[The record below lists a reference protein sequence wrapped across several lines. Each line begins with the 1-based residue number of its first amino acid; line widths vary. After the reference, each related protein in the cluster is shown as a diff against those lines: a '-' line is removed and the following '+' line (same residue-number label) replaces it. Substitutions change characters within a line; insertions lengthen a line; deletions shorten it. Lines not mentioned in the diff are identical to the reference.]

1 MSTPT
6 NISLSSANAL
16 LENFQKLSLPRQQEV
31 LTFVEFLLYV
41 EKEKPRAINDFNQFC
56 DRVGQEAQ
64 EQGLTEEK
72 LALLL
77 ADE

>member
-6 NISLSSANAL
+6 NITLSSANTL

-41 EKEKPRAINDFNQFC
+41 EKKKSRAINNFNQFC
-56 DRVGQEAQ
+56 DRVGQEVQ
-64 EQGLTEEK
+64 ERGLTEEK
-72 LALLL
+72 LAALL

>member
-1 MSTPT
+1 MSTQT
-6 NISLSSANAL
+6 NINLSSTNAL
-16 LENFQKLSLPRQQEV
+16 LENFQQLSLKRQQEV

-41 EKEKPRAINDFNQFC
+41 EKKKQDAISDFNLLC
-56 DRVGQEAQ
+56 DRVGQQAQ

-72 LALLL
+72 LAALL

>member
-41 EKEKPRAINDFNQFC
+41 EKKKPRAINDFNQFC

-72 LALLL
+72 LAALL